1 MDALE
6 NLKQVSEK
14 YYEWKGKTREAAV
27 DYLNSVLTEENPFVT
42 FVDDFEF
49 DYYYECVGVFYDGSG
64 NPGDEPNVYS
74 RLYSVYREGDG
85 FFLDLEDACGYSI
98 NKLSVDDLLAVCEC
112 LQDHLDNL
120 KEDEL

>member
-42 FVDDFEF
+42 FVDETAG
-49 DYYYECVGVFYDGSG
+49 CTACTVKAMVFS
-64 NPGDEPNVYS
+64 
-74 RLYSVYREGDG
+74 L
-85 FFLDLEDACGYSI
+85 I
-98 NKLSVDDLLAVCEC
+98 
-112 LQDHLDNL
+112 
-120 KEDEL
+120 